1 MHNPTLLIV
10 TDRNDLDGQLFE
22 TFSNAQELLKQTP
35 VQANNR
41 NKLRRFLAERESGG
55 IIFTVQ
61 KFALLEGERLTSI
74 IKWTPQYCG
83 DVR

>member
-41 NKLRRFLAERESGG
+41 DELRNF
-55 IIFTVQ
+55 
-61 KFALLEGERLTSI
+61 
-74 IKWTPQYCG
+74 
-83 DVR
+83 